1 MSIQA
6 KYSLRAGVVAIA
18 PVILLAALGYHP
30 YLPGPQPNIDA
41 LVAEVTADPTRWGVV
56 HLATGV
62 ASAVLA
68 VAFLAIRSHLHELGE
83 DRWSAAALPFVVIGS
98 TLYAMLPGMEF
109 APLAASETGGDVGAA
124 QVALLRW
131 FIPLLI
137 AAAVTFAVGMV
148 GFAISVSRSGLLS
161 PWLTWVVVVALLVMA
176 LSRVVPLSAVQFY
189 VHGVAALVAML
200 PVAYSMWKHPTPSVP
215 DTQRAV
221 KST

>member
-1 MSIQA
+1 MPIQA
-6 KYSLRAGVVAIA
+6 NHSLRAGVVAIA
-18 PVILLAALGYHP
+18 PVLLLAALTYHP
-30 YLPGPQPNIDA
+30 YLAGRQPNIDA
-41 LVAEVTADPTRWGVV
+41 VAAEVIADPTRWAVV

-124 QVALLRW
+124 QDALIPW

-137 AAAVTFAVGMV
+137 AAALTFGFGMV
-148 GFAISVSRSGLLS
+148 GFAISVSRGGLLS
-161 PWLTWVVVVALLVMA
+161 PRVTRVVVVALVVMA
-176 LSRVVPLSAVQFY
+176 LSRFVPLSAVQFY

-200 PVAYSMWKHPTPSVP
+200 PVAYSMWMHPTRSVLS
-215 DTQRAV
+215 TQRAMT
-221 KST
+221 SP